1 MMDDLRKGSPIIV
14 TSVSKDIKDL
24 KEVDAKII
32 SDVNNRFEELD
43 YRYHYNTKEI
53 ARLNGEVQEL
63 HAKLDKLQQI
73 MVSNSMTST
82 MLYGLYGVI
91 ILVLFIAVYLK

>member
-1 MMDDLRKGSPIIV
+1 MSNLREEISDTIASIG
-14 TSVSKDIKDL
+14 KDIKEL
-24 KEVDAKII
+24 NDANAKMI

-53 ARLNGEVQEL
+53 ARLNSEVQEL
-63 HAKLDKLQQI
+63 HDKLDRLQHI

>member
-1 MMDDLRKGSPIIV
+1 MSNLREE
-14 TSVSKDIKDL
+14 VSEALGTIGKDIKELND
-24 KEVDAKII
+24 VNAKMI

-53 ARLNGEVQEL
+53 ARLNSEVQEL
-63 HAKLDKLQQI
+63 HDKLDRLQHI
-73 MVSNSMTST
+73 MVNNSMTST

>member
-1 MMDDLRKGSPIIV
+1 MSNLREEISDTVASIG
-14 TSVSKDIKDL
+14 KDIKEL
-24 KEVDAKII
+24 NDANAKMI

-53 ARLNGEVQEL
+53 ARLNSEVQEL
-63 HAKLDKLQQI
+63 HDKLDRLQHI

-91 ILVLFIAVYLK
+91 ILVLFIVVYLK

>member
-1 MMDDLRKGSPIIV
+1 MDDLRKGSPIMV
-14 TSVSKDIKDL
+14 TSVSKAIKDL
-24 KEVDAKII
+24 KDTDAKIL

-43 YRYHYNTKEI
+43 YRYHYNTREI

>member
-1 MMDDLRKGSPIIV
+1 MSNLREE
-14 TSVSKDIKDL
+14 VSEALGTIGKDIKELND
-24 KEVDAKII
+24 VNAKMI

-53 ARLNGEVQEL
+53 ARLNSEVQEL
-63 HAKLDKLQQI
+63 HDKLDRLQHI
-73 MVSNSMTST
+73 MVSNNMTST

>member
-1 MMDDLRKGSPIIV
+1 MDDLRKGSPIIV
-14 TSVSKDIKDL
+14 TSVSKEIRDL

>member
-1 MMDDLRKGSPIIV
+1 MSNLREEISDTI
-14 TSVSKDIKDL
+14 TSIGKDIKELNDMN
-24 KEVDAKII
+24 AKMI

-53 ARLNGEVQEL
+53 ARLNSEVQEL
-63 HAKLDKLQQI
+63 HDKLDRLQHI

>member
-1 MMDDLRKGSPIIV
+1 MDDLRKGSPIIV
-14 TSVSKDIKDL
+14 TSVSKEIRDL
-24 KEVDAKII
+24 KEVDAKIL

-43 YRYHYNTKEI
+43 YRYHYNTREI

>member
-1 MMDDLRKGSPIIV
+1 MANLREEISDAFGTV
-14 TSVSKDIKDL
+14 GKDIKEL
-24 KEVDAKII
+24 
-32 SDVNNRFEELD
+32 NNRFEELD
-43 YRYHYNTKEI
+43 YRYHYNTKEN

>member
-1 MMDDLRKGSPIIV
+1 MANLREE
-14 TSVSKDIKDL
+14 VSDAFGTVGKDIKEL
-24 KEVDAKII
+24 
-32 SDVNNRFEELD
+32 NNRFEELD

-53 ARLNGEVQEL
+53 ARLNSEVQEL

-82 MLYGLYGVI
+82 ILYGLYGVI

>member
-1 MMDDLRKGSPIIV
+1 MMANLREEITDALGTV
-14 TSVSKDIKDL
+14 GKDIKEL
-24 KEVDAKII
+24 
-32 SDVNNRFEELD
+32 NNRFEELD

>member
-1 MMDDLRKGSPIIV
+1 MSNLREE
-14 TSVSKDIKDL
+14 VSEAIGTIGKDIKELND
-24 KEVDAKII
+24 VNAKMI

-53 ARLNGEVQEL
+53 ARLNREVQEL
-63 HAKLDKLQQI
+63 HDKLDRLQHI

>member
-1 MMDDLRKGSPIIV
+1 MDDLRKGSPIIV
-14 TSVSKDIKDL
+14 TSVSKEIRDL

-63 HAKLDKLQQI
+63 HDKLDKLQQI

>member
-1 MMDDLRKGSPIIV
+1 MDDLRKGSPIIV
-14 TSVSKDIKDL
+14 TSVSKDIKEL
-24 KEVDAKII
+24 KEADTKIMA
-32 SDVNNRFEELD
+32 DVNNRFEELG

>member
-1 MMDDLRKGSPIIV
+1 MDDLRKGSPIIV
-14 TSVSKDIKDL
+14 TSVSKEIRDL
-24 KEVDAKII
+24 KDADAKIL

-43 YRYHYNTKEI
+43 YRYHYNTREI

>member
-1 MMDDLRKGSPIIV
+1 MSNLREE
-14 TSVSKDIKDL
+14 VSEAIGTIGKDIKELND
-24 KEVDAKII
+24 VNAKMI

-53 ARLNGEVQEL
+53 ARLNSEVQEL
-63 HAKLDKLQQI
+63 HDKLDRLQHI

>member
-1 MMDDLRKGSPIIV
+1 MDDLREE
-14 TSVSKDIKDL
+14 VSDAFGTVGKDIKEL
-24 KEVDAKII
+24 
-32 SDVNNRFEELD
+32 NNRFEELD

-53 ARLNGEVQEL
+53 ARLNSEVQEL
-63 HAKLDKLQQI
+63 HDKLDRLQHI

>member
-1 MMDDLRKGSPIIV
+1 MSNLREEISDTVASIG
-14 TSVSKDIKDL
+14 KDIKELNDVNT
-24 KEVDAKII
+24 KMI

-53 ARLNGEVQEL
+53 ARLNSEVQEL
-63 HAKLDKLQQI
+63 HDKLDKLQHI

>member
-1 MMDDLRKGSPIIV
+1 MANLREEVSETII
-14 TSVSKDIKDL
+14 SIGKDIKEL

-43 YRYHYNTKEI
+43 YRYHYNTREI

>member
-1 MMDDLRKGSPIIV
+1 MANLREEITDALGTV
-14 TSVSKDIKDL
+14 GKDIKEL
-24 KEVDAKII
+24 
-32 SDVNNRFEELD
+32 NNRFEELD

>member
-1 MMDDLRKGSPIIV
+1 MDDLRKGSPIIV

-24 KEVDAKII
+24 KDADAKIL
-32 SDVNNRFEELD
+32 SDANNRFEELD
-43 YRYHYNTKEI
+43 YRYHYNTREI

>member
-1 MMDDLRKGSPIIV
+1 MSNLREEISDTVASIG
-14 TSVSKDIKDL
+14 KDIKELNDMN
-24 KEVDAKII
+24 AKMI

-53 ARLNGEVQEL
+53 ARLNSEVQEL
-63 HAKLDKLQQI
+63 HDKLDRLQHI

>member
-1 MMDDLRKGSPIIV
+1 MSNLREDISDTVASIG
-14 TSVSKDIKDL
+14 KDIKEL
-24 KEVDAKII
+24 NDANAKMI

-53 ARLNGEVQEL
+53 ARLNSEVQEL
-63 HAKLDKLQQI
+63 HDKLDRLQHI

>member
-1 MMDDLRKGSPIIV
+1 MSNLREEISDTVASIG
-14 TSVSKDIKDL
+14 KDIKELNDIN
-24 KEVDAKII
+24 AKMI

-53 ARLNGEVQEL
+53 ARLNSEVQEL
-63 HAKLDKLQQI
+63 HDKLDRLQQI
-73 MVSNSMTST
+73 MVNNSMTST

>member
-1 MMDDLRKGSPIIV
+1 MVNLREE
-14 TSVSKDIKDL
+14 VSDAFGTVGKDIKEL
-24 KEVDAKII
+24 
-32 SDVNNRFEELD
+32 NNRFEELD
-43 YRYHYNTKEI
+43 YRYHYNTREI

>member
-1 MMDDLRKGSPIIV
+1 MDDLRKGSPIIV

>member
-1 MMDDLRKGSPIIV
+1 MSNLREEISDTVASIG
-14 TSVSKDIKDL
+14 KDIKEL
-24 KEVDAKII
+24 NDANAKMI

-53 ARLNGEVQEL
+53 ARLNSEVQEL
-63 HAKLDKLQQI
+63 HDKLDKLQHI

-91 ILVLFIAVYLK
+91 ILVLFIVVYLK

>member
-1 MMDDLRKGSPIIV
+1 MSNLREE
-14 TSVSKDIKDL
+14 VSEALGTIGKDIKEL
-24 KEVDAKII
+24 NDANAKMI

-53 ARLNGEVQEL
+53 ARLNSEVQEL
-63 HAKLDKLQQI
+63 HDKLDRLQRI